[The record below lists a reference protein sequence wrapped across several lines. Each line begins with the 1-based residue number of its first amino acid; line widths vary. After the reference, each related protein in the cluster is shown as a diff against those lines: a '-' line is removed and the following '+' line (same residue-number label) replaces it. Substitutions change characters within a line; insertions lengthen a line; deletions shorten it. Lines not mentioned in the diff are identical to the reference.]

1 MATGST
7 LKHLQALQAMRPLE
21 PPGAMLGAATIGEP
35 KELFGSAVVEDVIR
49 DGDSLYQQSSEELR
63 EVVRKA
69 EFWISLL
76 EGEQSDLHEEIA
88 KHKKRH
94 QLTIRQSEA
103 KASALREAEVERRR
117 LLTEL
122 KWLQES
128 RDKAICERHMLR
140 EDSVRMTS
148 RRQEDVQSL
157 AARTEVLEHEL
168 KRERDEKAELEK
180 QLVRTKVRFAES
192 LQSQDTLEAIL
203 DYYEGQLK
211 LLSPGFEPQDRD
223 SLGVWLRPT
232 RQSCDSSEV
241 ESLASGTTSDQQTVT
256 DEKLKGGRH
265 FMKLMGS
272 KVKNMLKTGGSRKKA
287 LQPASE
293 SRETHQMP
301 MPEVE
306 ELKSPRVA
314 AAEVLA
320 TPRSGSP
327 GEGNFESPKR
337 QPRRWELR
345 QE

>member
-1 MATGST
+1 
-7 LKHLQALQAMRPLE
+7 
-21 PPGAMLGAATIGEP
+21 MLGATQIGEP
-35 KELFGSAVVEDVIR
+35 KELFGSAVV
-49 DGDSLYQQSSEELR
+49 GDSGDNLYQKTAEDLR
-63 EVVRKA
+63 EVVRTA

-76 EGEQSDLHEEIA
+76 EGEQSDLHEEIT

-117 LLTEL
+117 LLSEL

-140 EDSVRMTS
+140 EDSVRLTS

-157 AARTEVLEHEL
+157 AARTEALEHEL
-168 KRERDEKAELEK
+168 QRERNEKAELEK

-272 KVKNMLKTGGSRKKA
+272 KVKNMLKSTGRGKKA
-287 LQPASE
+287 LQPE
-293 SRETHQMP
+293 PNVPT
-301 MPEVE
+301 E
-306 ELKSPRVA
+306 EPKSPRAVPSPA
-314 AAEVLA
+314 PTGSLELLT
-320 TPRSGSP
+320 TPRSASP
-327 GEGNFESPKR
+327 ATTGDATSFESPKR
-337 QPRRWELR
+337 QLRRWELR

>member
-1 MATGST
+1 MAGST
-7 LKHLQALQAMRPLE
+7 MKHLQALQALRPLE
-21 PPGAMLGAATIGEP
+21 PPSAMLGAAQIGEP
-35 KELFGSAVVEDVIR
+35 KELFGSAVV
-49 DGDSLYQQSSEELR
+49 GDSGDNLYQKTAEDLR
-63 EVVRKA
+63 EVVRTA

-76 EGEQSDLHEEIA
+76 EGEQSDLHEEIT

-117 LLTEL
+117 LLSEL

-140 EDSVRMTS
+140 EDSVRLTS

-168 KRERDEKAELEK
+168 QRERNEKAELEK

-272 KVKNMLKTGGSRKKA
+272 KVKNMLKSTGRGKKA
-287 LQPASE
+287 LQPSSE
-293 SRETHQMP
+293 QAVPT
-301 MPEVE
+301 E
-306 ELKSPRVA
+306 ELKSPRPVSSPA
-314 AAEVLA
+314 PTGSLEVLA

-327 GEGNFESPKR
+327 TTGDATTFESPKR
-337 QPRRWELR
+337 QLRRWELR